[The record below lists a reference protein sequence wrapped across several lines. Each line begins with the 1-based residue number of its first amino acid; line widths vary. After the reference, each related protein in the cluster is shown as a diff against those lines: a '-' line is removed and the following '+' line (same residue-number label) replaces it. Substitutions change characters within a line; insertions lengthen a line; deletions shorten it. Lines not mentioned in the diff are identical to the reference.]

1 MFLAVI
7 AYVLLKAPNKKRYI
21 PLHLLLIVIAA
32 GAVGNMIDRLRLN
45 YVVDFIYFSLIN
57 FPVFNVADIYVT
69 LATAFLAIPVLFRY
83 KEEDFGF
90 LGLAKKN
97 CEKNSGE

>member
-1 MFLAVI
+1 MI

-69 LATAFLAIPVLFRY
+69 LATAFLAIQVLFRY